1 MSKKIKIL
9 IILLLFLFIM
19 NIIYPVLAVDTKV
32 FKETLGVTEEDIEE
46 SRKNIKWSELV
57 RKFNEQLSQIRNGK
71 EITLTDAE
79 LVRLL
84 FYDAYKETDSEL
96 SDINIEKDVVDE
108 LNSRMDNKKSGKDTS
123 TIEKDEQ
130 LAELYDKARAKQKEI
145 DKSKD
150 KEKTKELKKE
160 FIDIVKEMESI
171 DYKDKLNKDTNYN
184 ALLIQKNQ
192 YITDLGINED
202 GVIYKQPNIVTGSG
216 NVDGTLDDMISDA
229 DSFVSKGNQADAIEI
244 DGLKK
249 LSVRL
254 YDILLEIGIG
264 AAVLIG
270 IILGIKFL
278 LSGVEEKAEVNK
290 MLWVYTV
297 GCIVT
302 FGAFGIWKLV
312 VTILQKI

>member
-1 MSKKIKIL
+1 MLKYKKYVFFLVLILL
-9 IILLLFLFIM
+9 IIIPINVVKAISWEDYKVRFASPLAPGKIDAVSDADLDVLIINLLE
-19 NIIYPVLAVDTKV
+19 V
-32 FKETLGVTEEDIEE
+32 EEDDLSKEEISEAIEWTKKLKSHRGFNDLQMGE
-46 SRKNIKWSELV
+46 GGIKY
-57 RKFNEQLSQIRNGK
+57 NGK
-71 EITLTDAE
+71 VYSNYEDALNKFMSNLEKAKNTDE
-79 LVRLL
+79 
-84 FYDAYKETDSEL
+84 
-96 SDINIEKDVVDE
+96 
-108 LNSRMDNKKSGKDTS
+108 
-123 TIEKDEQ
+123 
-130 LAELYDKARAKQKEI
+130 KQKE
-145 DKSKD
+145 
-150 KEKTKELKKE
+150 E
-160 FIDIVKEMESI
+160 
-171 DYKDKLNKDTNYN
+171 
-184 ALLIQKNQ
+184 
-192 YITDLGINED
+192 INEVKNELDESSKKTNNAKHNDNVIKDVNTGAVD
-202 GVIYKQPNIVTGSG
+202 GNDLKFDNTEAKIYKQPNIITGRG

>member
-1 MSKKIKIL
+1 MKRKIFFSIIFIL
-9 IILLLFLFIM
+9 IIICISNVVFSKEKWDDFRLRFIEES
-19 NIIYPVLAVDTKV
+19 N
-32 FKETLGVTEEDIEE
+32 KENGGNLTDEDIERMIAGPTDE
-46 SRKNIKWSELV
+46 DKTDGSINWDAAAIEYYQELA
-57 RKFNEQLSQIRNGK
+57 RN
-71 EITLTDAE
+71 L
-79 LVRLL
+79 
-84 FYDAYKETDSEL
+84 KET
-96 SDINIEKDVVDE
+96 
-108 LNSRMDNKKSGKDTS
+108 
-123 TIEKDEQ
+123 
-130 LAELYDKARAKQKEI
+130 RAQGGTGI
-145 DKSKD
+145 D
-150 KEKTKELKKE
+150 KEKWKKAKDEAKDLYNKMQNAIKKGNAEDTKKYAKKVQDKISEMRSYDSKSTLQDSEVLAWDADASASLKKAGE
-160 FIDIVKEMESI
+160 TPKNNF
-171 DYKDKLNKDTNYN
+171 KDQVNNKGDVETPGEE
-184 ALLIQKNQ
+184 QKSNK
-192 YITDLGINED
+192 
-202 GVIYKQPNIVTGSG
+202 IYKQPNIITGRG

-278 LSGVEEKAEVNK
+278 LSGVEEKAEVQK
-290 MLWVYTV
+290 MIWVYTV